1 MDLFSKNQKIALY
14 LQRETCIVEMVCSI
28 ERVEDDRLIINLPQY
43 FMRYIDVLQVGNNI
57 SVKAFSKFGTID
69 FNSIIISSPLEDEF
83 SIELDYNALKLTPEN
98 KIPGIDAVENLEI
111 KTPKGKL
118 KVQTFEISTEYLKFS
133 SADEL
138 KIGDIYD
145 FTIFLPA
152 EYGIINFKGLITEID
167 PIYENEYTVEYS
179 TMTEV
184 DRQTLLYYIYVYNE
198 DDN

>member
-1 MDLFSKNQKIALY
+1 MDLFSKKQKIALY
-14 LQRETCIVEMVCSI
+14 LQREACIVEMVCVI

-69 FNSIIISSPLEDEF
+69 FNSIIITSPLEEEF
-83 SIELDYNALKLTPEN
+83 SIELDYNAIKLTPGE
-98 KIPGIDAVENLEI
+98 KIPGINAMENLEI
-111 KTPKGKL
+111 KTKKGKL
-118 KVQTFEISTEYLKFS
+118 KVQTFEIATNYLKFS
-133 SADEL
+133 SPEEL
-138 KIGDIYD
+138 KLGDIYD

-167 PIYENEYTVEYS
+167 PIYDNEYTTVYE

-184 DRQTLLYYIYVYNE
+184 DKQTLLYYIYVYNE